1 MRISDW
7 SSDVCSSDLV
17 GGHRLGQGD
26 RDVRFRAGQDLSAV
40 EVATVSHDLEAFG
53 VEYGLCLF
61 VHPGKLGTVAADVDD
76 IMGDDEMMPR
86 VDHCLHV
93 VAHHAGTWWPSNES
107 QDRSGKPV
115 GPVPL
120 ASGHPELPSDSS
132 SRAAGSSCSSV
143 PATVPEIG
151 RAHV

>member
-1 MRISDW
+1 MCYYRLFVFLFFIIVFAFFLFFFKQKTAYEMRISEW
-7 SSDVCSSDLV
+7 SSDVCSSDL
-17 GGHRLGQGD
+17 
-26 RDVRFRAGQDLSAV
+26 DVRFRAGQDLSAV

-53 VEYGLCLF
+53 FEYGLCLF

-115 GPVPL
+115 GPVPQ
-120 ASGHPELPSDSS
+120 
-132 SRAAGSSCSSV
+132 
-143 PATVPEIG
+143 IG